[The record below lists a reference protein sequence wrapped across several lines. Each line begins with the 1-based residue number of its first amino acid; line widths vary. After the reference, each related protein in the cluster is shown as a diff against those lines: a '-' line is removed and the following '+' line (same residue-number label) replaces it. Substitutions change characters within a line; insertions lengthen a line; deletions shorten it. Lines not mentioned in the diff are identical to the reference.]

1 MQQPSERA
9 AAAAAAALLS
19 LLFCSSAAL
28 SLCICVCERAR
39 RFTSFLF
46 VFSLCS
52 GGGGG
57 GACSI
62 SLLGINF
69 DLYYELKYFKAPAGS
84 FQNNINHFGNYAGQI
99 RHRHLFCSAPHAGR
113 GIGRKGLLMRAQKS
127 LGDPLSL

>member
-1 MQQPSERA
+1 MYVY
-9 AAAAAAALLS
+9 
-19 LLFCSSAAL
+19 
-28 SLCICVCERAR
+28 VCASERAR

-52 GGGGG
+52 GGGGS

-84 FQNNINHFGNYAGQI
+84 FQNNINHFGYYPAKLGAAI
-99 RHRHLFCSAPHAGR
+99 FFAGR
-113 GIGRKGLLMRAQKS
+113 HARGGIGRKGLLMRAQKS
-127 LGDPLSL
+127 LGDPLSLSSSDLGRITSPLNMALKYFFQ